1 MPSAMANSGAVRV
14 ALVQMC
20 SGRDVAANVAAA
32 SALVREAAA
41 AGATY
46 VQTPEVTTLIEPDGS
61 RLFAAVTPEHDRAA
75 IDGFSNLAR
84 DLGLWLHIGSMAVR
98 VAPDKVANRAFLFD
112 PRGVAVATYDK
123 IHMFDVSLPGGETYR
138 ESKNYRPGAVAPVVR
153 TPWGKIGIT
162 ICYDLRF
169 PQIYRA
175 LAKAG
180 AEILAIPSA
189 FTVPTGAAHW
199 HTLMRARA
207 IENGCW
213 ILAAAQAGTHESG
226 RKTYGHSL
234 IISPWGEIVAE
245 APTLHPSVIMADV
258 DLSAVADARRRIP
271 SLQHDRP
278 FEIDQLQAD
287 CEPEFDGKRS

>member
-1 MPSAMANSGAVRV
+1 MPAARAGSGAVRV

-20 SGRDVAANVAAA
+20 SGRDIAANVAAA

-46 VQTPEVTTLIEPDGS
+46 VQTPEVTTLIEPDGQ
-61 RLFAAVTPEHDRAA
+61 RLFAAVTPERDQAA
-75 IDGFSNLAR
+75 IAAFSDLAR

-98 VAPDKVANRAFLFD
+98 VAPDKVANRAVLFD
-112 PRGVAVATYDK
+112 PRGVAVARYDK

-153 TPWGKIGIT
+153 TPWASIGIT

-169 PQIYRA
+169 PHVYRA

-180 AEILAIPSA
+180 ADILTIPSA

-234 IISPWGEIVAE
+234 IVSPWGEIVAE
-245 APTLHPSVIMADV
+245 APTAHPSVVVADI
-258 DLSAVADARRRIP
+258 DISAVADARRRIP

-287 CEPEFDGKRS
+287 FGPDFNGKQS

>member
-1 MPSAMANSGAVRV
+1 MAMPGAGSGSVRV

-20 SGRDVAANVAAA
+20 SGREVVANVAAA
-32 SALVREAAA
+32 SALIREAAA

-46 VQTPEVTTLIEPDGS
+46 VQTPEVTTLIEPDGT
-61 RLFAAVTPEHDRAA
+61 RLFAAVTPAHDQAA
-75 IDGFSNLAR
+75 IAAFSDLAR
-84 DLGLWLHIGSMAVR
+84 ELGLWLHIGSMAVR

-153 TPWGKIGIT
+153 TPWGAIGIT

-169 PQIYRA
+169 PNIYRA
-175 LAKAG
+175 LAQAG

-234 IISPWGEIVAE
+234 IVAPCGEIVAE
-245 APTLHPSVIMADV
+245 APTLHPSIILADI

-271 SLQHDRP
+271 SLQHDRL
-278 FEIDQLQAD
+278 FEIDQLPAD
-287 CEPEFDGKRS
+287 NVLDLNGNQP